1 MYQEYHKE
9 YSTHLE
15 REMEFKVYGRGGKP
29 VLVFPCQNG
38 RFFDWEGFG
47 MLVTLGD
54 WLEREKIQL
63 FCVDTIDSETLS
75 NQRGDPCVRVRR
87 HEAWFQ
93 YLVQELVPRIHQ
105 INPSGQDILT
115 TGFSMGAYHAAN
127 CFFRRPCMG
136 AIWTIWSIS
145 TTHASAWPTCRR
157 IIPISGCSTSGRS

>member
-105 INPSGQDILT
+105 INPSGQDLSLIHIFQGYNATEL
-115 TGFSMGAYHAAN
+115 GELFDLK
-127 CFFRRPCMG
+127 P
-136 AIWTIWSIS
+136 S
-145 TTHASAWPTCRR
+145 TVRARLASARR
-157 IIPISGCSTSGRS
+157 KLKALYEAN